1 MIALLTGK
9 IAHKSP
15 DHIILDVH
23 GVGYRVMIPFSTYY
37 ELPEE
42 GEVTL
47 HIHTSVREDAIQLY
61 GFRTRLE
68 KTFFQL
74 LISVTGVGPKLARDI
89 LSNIQPAALAQALG
103 ASDILKLSSIPGI
116 GKKTAERLILELKDK
131 IGKLDVSALPQA
143 EARGIP
149 AEDIIDDVTSALIN
163 LGYKEP
169 QVKKGPGRAGC
180 RRRGRC
186 RGIAETGAEDSDE
199 VSGDFSAYAV
209 KESCPVIVMTT
220 LHKQKR
226 V

>member
-1 MIALLTGK
+1 MIALLTGI

-15 DHIILDVH
+15 DHIILDVR

-47 HIHTSVREDAIQLY
+47 HIHTNVREDAILLY

-68 KTFFQL
+68 KSFFQL

-103 ASDILKLSSIPGI
+103 TGDIHKLSSIPGI

-131 IGKLDVSALPQA
+131 IGKLDISSLPQA

-149 AEDIIDDVTSALIN
+149 TEEIIEDVISALLN

-169 QVKKGPGRAGC
+169 QVKKALGGLDGS
-180 RRRGRC
+180 G
-186 RGIAETGAEDSDE
+186 GVGVED
-199 VSGDFSAYAV
+199 
-209 KESCPVIVMTT
+209 
-220 LHKQKR
+220 LLKQALKILMK
-226 V
+226 

>member
-37 ELPEE
+37 ELPED
-42 GEVTL
+42 GEVSL
-47 HIHTSVREDAIQLY
+47 HIHTSVREDAIHLY

-74 LISVTGVGPKLARDI
+74 LIGVSGVGPKLARDI
-89 LSNIQPAALAQALG
+89 LSNIQPAALAQALATG
-103 ASDILKLSSIPGI
+103 DVLKLSSIPGI

-131 IGKLDVSALPQA
+131 TARLDISPLPQA

-149 AEDIIDDVTSALIN
+149 AEDVIDDVSSALLN

-169 QVKKGPGRAGC
+169 QVKKALGGLDAG
-180 RRRGRC
+180 G
-186 RGIAETGAEDSDE
+186 GAGVEE
-199 VSGDFSAYAV
+199 
-209 KESCPVIVMTT
+209 
-220 LHKQKR
+220 LLKQALKILMK
-226 V
+226 